1 MRKMTYFLEHPGYG
15 WPDEKWLA
23 PYFLTPAG
31 RQEAF
36 ATDNDSWGLTAEG
49 VDGTEGLPRDEQID
63 IDLTIQGKSDLG
75 VLLFYDRWSAIDGR
89 ACYSKGNLKMLR
101 RWVETKHGS
110 RAPVGLFIP
119 FEQALKAVMEF
130 IATDGAL
137 PKCIE
142 WVAAADLPD
151 DVFPE
156 PEVRLRDS

>member
-1 MRKMTYFLEHPGYG
+1 MTYFLEHPGYG

-23 PYFLTPAG
+23 PYFLTPVG

-49 VDGTEGLPRDEQID
+49 VDGTGGLSRDEQID

-75 VLLFYDRWSAIDGR
+75 ILLFYNRWSASDGK
-89 ACYSKGNLKMLR
+89 AYYSKRDLGKLHT
-101 RWVETKHGS
+101 WVRTKHGS

-119 FEQALKAVMEF
+119 FEHALKAVMEF
-130 IATDGAL
+130 IRTDGAL

-142 WVAAADLPD
+142 WVAAADLPED
-151 DVFPE
+151 AFPE
-156 PEVRLRDS
+156 PVVRLRDA